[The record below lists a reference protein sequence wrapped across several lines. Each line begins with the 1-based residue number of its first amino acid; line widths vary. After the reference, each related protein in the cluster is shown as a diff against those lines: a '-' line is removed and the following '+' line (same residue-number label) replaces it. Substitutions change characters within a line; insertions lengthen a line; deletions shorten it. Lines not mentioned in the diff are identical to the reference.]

1 MSGDRAYVDLP
12 KLALGSTVVRFH
24 SGSTETRGGDE
35 DKPVDALET
44 TDAKQSG
51 DLAST
56 RRSIA
61 ALARA
66 AHPAA
71 PLGNTNELRPFLRD

>member
-1 MSGDRAYVDLP
+1 VSGDRAHVVLP

-51 DLAST
+51 NLVST
-56 RRSIA
+56 RRPIT
-61 ALARA
+61 ALA
-66 AHPAA
+66 
-71 PLGNTNELRPFLRD
+71 